1 MLASM
6 VCLLLSNN
14 DRRVT
19 LDRVSRLDG
28 ESAPQ
33 G

>member
-1 MLASM
+1 MVTIM
-6 VCLLLSNN
+6 VCLLLSI
-14 DRRVT
+14 DRRIA
-19 LDRVSRLDG
+19 LGCASRLDG

>member
-1 MLASM
+1 MLNFM
-6 VCLLLSNN
+6 VCLLLSN
-14 DRRVT
+14 DRRVA
-19 LDRVSRLDG
+19 LDCASRLDG

>member
-1 MLASM
+1 MLIFM
-6 VCLLLSNN
+6 LRLLLSN

-19 LDRVSRLDG
+19 LDCVSRLDG

>member
-1 MLASM
+1 MLASK
-6 VCLLLSNN
+6 VCLLLSN

-28 ESAPQ
+28 ESALL